1 MEHAIKAALKQCA
14 LFQHGASMAFDARVG
29 QQISGRGEQ
38 VCNVQ
43 LSDFLALELNL
54 FENFAGQAR
63 A

>member
-1 MEHAIKAALKQCA
+1 
-14 LFQHGASMAFDARVG
+14 MAFDARVG

-43 LSDFLALELNL
+43 LSDFLALELTL